1 MAGECRVF
9 YSWQSDL
16 LNATNRGFIQTAL
29 EKAAKT
35 IRNDDSIEVEPVID
49 RDTSGVPGAPDIGTT
64 IFSKIEQASVFV
76 CDVSIINKALGTRPC
91 PNPNVLIELGY
102 AIKALGSARII
113 MVLNSAFG
121 GPELLPFDLRTK
133 RVLAYHMPEQS
144 DRADARRK
152 LETVLTDALRLI
164 LTDVSLQPETTSPAL
179 SIAQQAREAIQT
191 SQPNQ
196 KSLTRQ
202 FMKWLVG
209 ELDQLNPKQPGQP
222 MSDDAL
228 VEAIEKSVSLT
239 CEFAKICEVVAV
251 SGNSDAAFE
260 LYRGFEEILNRYDRP
275 RDFTGSFWR
284 TDYDFYKFIGHQM
297 FVILF
302 SLFIKEEKWD
312 LIADFLNE
320 GIYISDLTD
329 HESGFTHFT
338 FVSQVVELLDYR
350 KQRLKLDRISVHA
363 DLLNQLHTETDLA
376 NLVPMQQFMDA
387 DSFLFFRADLQG
399 EKPSDWSNYW
409 MAWSTLYLNQ
419 PPRYL
424 LKAYRKKYALNLLNP
439 LGLSDLETFRKRL
452 SERLPNILNL
462 FRQSAWIRAPFRNF
476 VPSNVG
482 TQ

>member
-16 LNATNRGFIQTAL
+16 PNATNRGFIQTAL
-29 EKAAKT
+29 ERAAKT

-64 IFSKIEQASVFV
+64 IFGKIEQASVFV
-76 CDVSIINKALGTRPC
+76 CDVSIINNTSGTRPC

-102 AIKALGSARII
+102 AIKALGSTKII

-121 GPELLPFDLRTK
+121 EPELLPFDLRMK
-133 RVLAYHMPEQS
+133 RVLAYHMPEES
-144 DRADARRK
+144 DRAEVRRK

-164 LTDVSLQPETTSPAL
+164 LTDVSLQPETIAPAL

-196 KSLTRQ
+196 KLLTRQ

-222 MSDDAL
+222 ISHDAL

-239 CEFAKICEVVAV
+239 CEFAKICEVIAV

-260 LYRGFEEILNRYDRP
+260 LHSRFEDILNHYDKASDLTGVSWNT
-275 RDFTGSFWR
+275 DF
-284 TDYDFYKFIGHQM
+284 DFYRFIGYQL

-302 SLFIKEEKWD
+302 SFLIRERQWN
-312 LIADFLNE
+312 LIADLLNE
-320 GIYISDLTD
+320 DIFVSNLPSIKTG
-329 HESGFTHFT
+329 HVPFT
-338 FVSQVVELLDYR
+338 FVSKNIQLFRDR
-350 KQRLKLDRISVHA
+350 KSVSEII
-363 DLLNQLHTETDLA
+363 NKLHTEGSLSS
-376 NLVPMQQFMDA
+376 LVPMQQFMDA
-387 DSFLFFRADLQG
+387 DSFLFFRAELQD
-399 EKPSDWSNYW
+399 KNTSAWPTSW
-409 MAWSTLYLNQ
+409 MAWSTLYLTQ

-424 LKAYRKKYALNLLNP
+424 LEAYRRKYADQLVGP
-439 LGLSDLETFRKRL
+439 LGLKDVATLQLRL
-452 SERLPNILNL
+452 SERALNL
-462 FRQSAWIRAPFRNF
+462 VNLFDNGWFRDPFRDF
-476 VPSNVG
+476 DPQQIG
-482 TQ
+482 TK